1 MQNKICV
8 DPVEYNRAHRLV
20 LPVWGPVLLAL
31 FGVWQMGVVFYS
43 STALSLHGRT
53 PLPVS
58 VKNATLLIVAGYVAS
73 LVTLLFAQK
82 KCVLLG
88 RVCLALSLACAL
100 GLFLPLPQPVL
111 AWLIYGQDFLCVFFI
126 GVSLTVSITL
136 LRVEQTLLYALFG
149 SILAGIFLPLMQND
163 LFSVPFA
170 AFNGL
175 TCCILVCLLTVYFR
189 LPATAQVEYPGV
201 ERMQKTAARLT
212 GGVYCMV
219 TVSCLMTLFGASL
232 AEGAPNGVAV
242 YYLSGGACAAL
253 FLILWKKTKRNPLRM
268 ATAFLMLGGLGFL
281 LFIVSAAYPALRYC
295 ACALTGGGLIVCNL
309 IEFFAAGLF
318 VQRPSRLV
326 VPAVVGIALATVVF
340 HSLLLELFRG
350 DPAALSVIYGGV
362 AVVGT
367 ALYLRMEPYLAYAWD
382 REGQKH
388 LPPQGKTQPDSHPGE
403 EAAARESCP
412 AAFEELTPQEQA
424 VADLILRGYTG
435 KEISERM
442 NISINTQKDYR
453 KNIYAKLQIHSRSE
467 LFELA
472 GEKNTKSI

>member
-1 MQNKICV
+1 
-8 DPVEYNRAHRLV
+8 
-20 LPVWGPVLLAL
+20 
-31 FGVWQMGVVFYS
+31 
-43 STALSLHGRT
+43 
-53 PLPVS
+53 
-58 VKNATLLIVAGYVAS
+58 
-73 LVTLLFAQK
+73 
-82 KCVLLG
+82 
-88 RVCLALSLACAL
+88 
-100 GLFLPLPQPVL
+100 
-111 AWLIYGQDFLCVFFI
+111 
-126 GVSLTVSITL
+126 
-136 LRVEQTLLYALFG
+136 
-149 SILAGIFLPLMQND
+149 
-163 LFSVPFA
+163 
-170 AFNGL
+170 
-175 TCCILVCLLTVYFR
+175 
-189 LPATAQVEYPGV
+189 
-201 ERMQKTAARLT
+201 
-212 GGVYCMV
+212 
-219 TVSCLMTLFGASL
+219 MTLFGASL
-232 AEGAPNGVAV
+232 AEGVPNGVAV